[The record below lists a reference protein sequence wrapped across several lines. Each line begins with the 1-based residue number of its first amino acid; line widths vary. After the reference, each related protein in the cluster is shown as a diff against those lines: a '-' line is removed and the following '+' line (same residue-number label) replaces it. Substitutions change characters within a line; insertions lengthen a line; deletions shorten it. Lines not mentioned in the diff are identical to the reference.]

1 MKDFLSLHMTKILI
15 TGGTGLVGTH
25 LTKKLIEQNF
35 EVAILTRNPKQKNEF
50 KWDISKGYVDE
61 KAFENI
67 DFIIHL
73 AGAGIADERWSEKR
87 KQIII
92 TSRVASANLLFSKVK
107 DLKIP
112 LKKFISA
119 SATGFYGAI
128 TTDKIFTEKDIA
140 ANDFLGNV
148 CVLWENA
155 ALQFEKQNIKTTI
168 LRTGIVLSK
177 NGGALAKMKTPIIAP
192 IGSGKQFI
200 PWIHI
205 DDLCEMY
212 LKAIKD
218 EKMIGIFNAVAPEHQ
233 TSKAFSKSLSKSIE
247 RFFLPIG
254 VPAFLLKLLF
264 GNMAVI
270 LLKGSRVSSKK
281 IIKNGFTFQYPTLK
295 KAFKNL
301 LK

>member
-1 MKDFLSLHMTKILI
+1 MTKILI

-50 KWDISKGYVDE
+50 KWDISKGYIDE

-87 KQIII
+87 KKIII

-177 NGGALAKMKTPIIAP
+177 NGGALAKMKTPIITP

-270 LLKGSRVSSKK
+270 LLKGSRVSSEK